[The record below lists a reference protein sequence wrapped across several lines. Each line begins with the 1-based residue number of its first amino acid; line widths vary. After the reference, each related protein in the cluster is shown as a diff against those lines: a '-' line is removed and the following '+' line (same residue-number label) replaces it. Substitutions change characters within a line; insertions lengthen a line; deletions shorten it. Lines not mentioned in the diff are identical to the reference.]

1 MPSRAHTITAVLAG
15 MLIGSGLTLVRG
27 VLADREAEPP
37 PIQPLVVRS
46 EGRLLDEIEERIRL
60 DYVDPVEL
68 GRLERAA
75 VDGLVASL
83 DPHSAFLDA
92 SAYDE
97 MRINT
102 AGNYTGVGI
111 EISVDDGQVTVV
123 SPIAGSPAARAG
135 LLAGD
140 VIVAVDGRDLS
151 TDPLESA
158 IARLRG
164 LTGSQVRLSVR
175 RAGSDEP
182 LEFELQRSR
191 VHVPT
196 VRFATLPGGYGYLS
210 IAQFTE
216 STPADFDEALLGLD
230 TEIASPLLGL
240 VLDLRG
246 NPGGVLESSVIVADK
261 FLDQGIIV
269 RADGRAPDARFEM
282 NATPGDVLDG
292 APLVVLVNGG
302 SASGAEIVAGALRD
316 HGRATLI
323 GQRTFGK
330 GSVQTVIPLREGQ
343 ALKLTTSRYYTPS
356 GASIHE
362 SGLEPDVVVAD
373 QRQAAGT
380 APSTVEPRD
389 DATVRAALQYLRD
402 RSLGP
407 KLALRDR
414 Q

>member
-1 MPSRAHTITAVLAG
+1 
-15 MLIGSGLTLVRG
+15 MLVGSGLTLVRG
-27 VLADREAEPP
+27 VLADREVEPP
-37 PIQPLVVRS
+37 AQPLVARS
-46 EGRLLDEIEERIRL
+46 EARLLDEIAERIRQ
-60 DYVDPVEL
+60 DYVDPVEA

-75 VDGLVASL
+75 VKGLVASL

-102 AGNYTGVGI
+102 AGNYSGVGI
-111 EISVDDGQVTVV
+111 EIVVDDGRVIVV
-123 SPIAGSPAARAG
+123 SPIEGSPAARAG

-140 VIVAVDGRDLS
+140 VIIAVDGQDLS
-151 TDPLESA
+151 RQELDSA

-164 LTGSQVRLSVR
+164 LSGSRVGITVR
-175 RAGSDEP
+175 RDGAAEP
-182 LEFELQRSR
+182 LEFDLQRSR

-196 VRFATLPGGYGYLS
+196 VRFAALPGGYGYLS
-210 IAQFTE
+210 VAQFTE
-216 STPADFDEALLGLD
+216 STPADLDEALLGLD
-230 TEIASPLLGL
+230 AEIAGPLLGL

-246 NPGGVLESSVIVADK
+246 NPGGVLESSVIIADK
-261 FLDQGIIV
+261 FLDKGVIV
-269 RADGRAPDARFEM
+269 RADGRAPDARFAM
-282 NATPGDVLDG
+282 NATPGDVLNG
-292 APLVVLVNGG
+292 APLVVLVDGG

-362 SGLEPDVVVAD
+362 LGLEPDVVVAD
-373 QRQAAGT
+373 EQRTAVTVPAAV
-380 APSTVEPRD
+380 APDT
-389 DATVRAALQYLRD
+389 DATVRSALQYLRD
-402 RSLGP
+402 RSLGT

>member
-1 MPSRAHTITAVLAG
+1 
-15 MLIGSGLTLVRG
+15 MLVGSGLTLVRG
-27 VLADREAEPP
+27 VFADREVEPP
-37 PIQPLVVRS
+37 AQPLVARS
-46 EGRLLDEIEERIRL
+46 EARLLDEIAERIRQ
-60 DYVDPVEL
+60 DYVDPVEA

-75 VDGLVASL
+75 VKGLVASL

-97 MRINT
+97 MRVNT
-102 AGNYTGVGI
+102 AGNYSGVGI
-111 EISVDDGQVTVV
+111 EIAVDDGRVIVV
-123 SPIAGSPAARAG
+123 SPIEGSPAARAG

-140 VIVAVDGRDLS
+140 VITAVDGQDLS
-151 TDPLESA
+151 TQELDSA

-164 LTGSQVRLSVR
+164 LSGSRVGITVR
-175 RAGSDEP
+175 RDGTAEP
-182 LEFELQRSR
+182 LEFDLQRSR

-196 VRFATLPGGYGYLS
+196 VRFAALPGGYGYLS
-210 IAQFTE
+210 VAQFTE
-216 STPADFDEALLGLD
+216 STPADLDEALLGLD
-230 TEIASPLLGL
+230 AEIAGPLLGL

-246 NPGGVLESSVIVADK
+246 NPGGVLESSVIIADK
-261 FLDQGIIV
+261 FLDKGVIV
-269 RADGRAPDARFEM
+269 RADGRAPDARFAM
-282 NATPGDVLDG
+282 NATPGDVLNG
-292 APLVVLVNGG
+292 APLVVLVDGG

-362 SGLEPDVVVAD
+362 LGLEPDVVVAD
-373 QRQAAGT
+373 EQRTAAT
-380 APSTVEPRD
+380 VPAAVAPDT
-389 DATVRAALQYLRD
+389 DATVRSALQYLRD
-402 RSLGP
+402 RSLGT

>member
-1 MPSRAHTITAVLAG
+1 
-15 MLIGSGLTLVRG
+15 MLVGSGLTLVRG
-27 VLADREAEPP
+27 VFADREVEPP
-37 PIQPLVVRS
+37 AQPLVARS
-46 EGRLLDEIEERIRL
+46 EARLLDEIAERIRQ
-60 DYVDPVEL
+60 DYVDPVEA

-75 VDGLVASL
+75 VKGLVASL

-102 AGNYTGVGI
+102 AGNYSGVGI
-111 EISVDDGQVTVV
+111 EIAVDDGRVIVV
-123 SPIAGSPAARAG
+123 SPIEGSPAARAG

-140 VIVAVDGRDLS
+140 VITAVDGQDLS
-151 TDPLESA
+151 TQELDSA

-164 LTGSQVRLSVR
+164 LSGSRVGITVR
-175 RAGSDEP
+175 RDGTAEP
-182 LEFELQRSR
+182 LEFDLQRSR

-196 VRFATLPGGYGYLS
+196 VRFAALPGGYGYLS
-210 IAQFTE
+210 VAQFTE
-216 STPADFDEALLGLD
+216 STPADLDEALLGLD
-230 TEIASPLLGL
+230 AEIAGPLLGL

-246 NPGGVLESSVIVADK
+246 NPGGVLESSVIIADK
-261 FLDQGIIV
+261 FLDKGVIV
-269 RADGRAPDARFEM
+269 RADGRAPDARFAM
-282 NATPGDVLDG
+282 NATPGDVLNG
-292 APLVVLVNGG
+292 APLVVLVDGG

-362 SGLEPDVVVAD
+362 LGLEPDVVVAD
-373 QRQAAGT
+373 EQRTAAT
-380 APSTVEPRD
+380 VPAAVAPDT
-389 DATVRAALQYLRD
+389 DATVRSALQYLRD
-402 RSLGP
+402 RSLGT

>member
-1 MPSRAHTITAVLAG
+1 
-15 MLIGSGLTLVRG
+15 MLVGSGLTLVRG
-27 VLADREAEPP
+27 VLADREVEPP
-37 PIQPLVVRS
+37 AQPLVARS
-46 EGRLLDEIEERIRL
+46 EARLLDEIAERIRQ
-60 DYVDPVEL
+60 DYVDPVEA

-75 VDGLVASL
+75 VKGLVASL

-102 AGNYTGVGI
+102 AGNYSGVGI
-111 EISVDDGQVTVV
+111 EIAVDDGRVIVV
-123 SPIAGSPAARAG
+123 SPIEGSPAARAG

-140 VIVAVDGRDLS
+140 VIIAVDGQDLS
-151 TDPLESA
+151 RQELDSA

-164 LTGSQVRLSVR
+164 LSGSRVGITVR
-175 RAGSDEP
+175 RDGAAEP
-182 LEFELQRSR
+182 LEFDLQRSR

-196 VRFATLPGGYGYLS
+196 VRFAALPGGYGYLS
-210 IAQFTE
+210 VAQFTE
-216 STPADFDEALLGLD
+216 STPADLDEALLGLD
-230 TEIASPLLGL
+230 AEIAGPLLGL

-246 NPGGVLESSVIVADK
+246 NPGGVLESSVIIADK
-261 FLDQGIIV
+261 FLDKGVIV
-269 RADGRAPDARFEM
+269 RADGRAPDARFAM
-282 NATPGDVLDG
+282 NATPGDVLNG
-292 APLVVLVNGG
+292 APLVVLVDGG

-362 SGLEPDVVVAD
+362 LGLEPDVVVAD
-373 QRQAAGT
+373 EQRTAVTVPAAV
-380 APSTVEPRD
+380 APDT
-389 DATVRAALQYLRD
+389 DATVRSALQYLRD
-402 RSLGP
+402 RSLGT